1 MRETQE
7 LSPDMELP
15 QGLGAAMARSPA
27 AMERFAA
34 LPAEEQEAL
43 IRRARS
49 AQAEQE
55 MRACVDGLLQ

>member
-49 AQAEQE
+49 AQSKSLFKISP
-55 MRACVDGLLQ
+55 RTS